1 MEVHGLSK
9 NPTSIEEDTTRAQWQ
24 GDINLEAI
32 P

>member
-1 MEVHGLSK
+1 MEVYGLSK

-24 GDINLEAI
+24 GEAI